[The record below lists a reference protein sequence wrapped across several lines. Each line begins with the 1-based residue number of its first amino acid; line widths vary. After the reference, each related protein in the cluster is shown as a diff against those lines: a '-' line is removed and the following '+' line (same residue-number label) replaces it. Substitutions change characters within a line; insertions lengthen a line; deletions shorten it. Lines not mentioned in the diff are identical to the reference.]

1 MGLVGYYSRFIPNC
15 AAIAR
20 PLTDLTKGGKPNVVE
35 WGPAQEAAFST
46 LKKRLAVEPILRLPD
61 PDRPYILRTDASDV
75 GVGAERECLALVW
88 AVHKFYIYLY
98 GKEFLLETDHH
109 PLVYINKT
117 KVSNSRVMRWAL
129 ALQPY
134 RFVIKAIKG
143 ADNVGADFLSRCG
156 V

>member
-1 MGLVGYYSRFIPNC
+1 MGSGPRSSLQYS
-15 AAIAR
+15 
-20 PLTDLTKGGKPNVVE
+20 
-35 WGPAQEAAFST
+35 
-46 LKKRLAVEPILRLPD
+46 KKRLAVEPILRLPD

-75 GVGAERECLALVW
+75 GVGAVLMQEVGEHKFPVSYASRKLLPREKAYAVIERECLALVW
-88 AVHKFYIYLY
+88 AVHKLYIYLY